1 MMLFLFSRNRK
12 FSDEKAEKLIKK
24 FCNNTLMAVNY
35 EMSGTEHRLT
45 FKKFGYD
52 NLLMMA
58 LLAIAAISLLIW
70 LIKGVE

>member
-1 MMLFLFSRNRK
+1 
-12 FSDEKAEKLIKK
+12 
-24 FCNNTLMAVNY
+24 
-35 EMSGTEHRLT
+35 MSENKYMPESEYRLT

-58 LLAIAAISLLIW
+58 LLALAAVSLLIW

>member
-1 MMLFLFSRNRK
+1 
-12 FSDEKAEKLIKK
+12 
-24 FCNNTLMAVNY
+24 MAANY
-35 EMSGTEHRLT
+35 EMTEAELRLT

>member
-1 MMLFLFSRNRK
+1 
-12 FSDEKAEKLIKK
+12 
-24 FCNNTLMAVNY
+24 MAVNY
-35 EMSGTEHRLT
+35 EMTGTEHRLT

-70 LIKGVE
+70 LSKGVE